1 MTKLKIT
8 FENFPTSSI
17 DFLENLVDD
26 YDYEGGFDPESFETT
41 NNAGKFIVDITSN
54 KEFSLDDDDLDD
66 NLLDVLVDRGNFF
79 SHLYFSLDDLDV
91 DEAEI
96 KITVE
101 IDKILYSVDLGKD
114 CELIPL

>member
-1 MTKLKIT
+1 M
-8 FENFPTSSI
+8 
-17 DFLENLVDD
+17 
-26 YDYEGGFDPESFETT
+26 FETT

-54 KEFSLDDDDLDD
+54 KEFSLDNDDLDD

-79 SHLYFSLDDLDV
+79 SHLYFSLDELDV